1 MLPTNRRALKLR
13 ANQSTPAAAV
23 PSGEESAPRSS
34 VPLSHWMTLGLLLT
48 LSLLEIA
55 AYFTHGAIP
64 VTASRAWA
72 LMGVTYF
79 AATGMLIGG
88 SLLSDL
94 WKGKFV
100 FALLV
105 IGLGIMIFYGLGN
118 IYHLQVNYEA
128 AGQLANFLKY
138 NVNKLDWGYTQPG
151 YLEYPARQY
160 IIVAIPSLLF
170 GNDVLSLHL
179 GYAIVFYS
187 GVLCFFLGVRQYFSI
202 RQHGELWALFTVLSC
217 FTFPYLID
225 WLYRMEQAILPITLV
240 MHTLGWFLLS
250 LEKVTPPKVLI
261 LAWIAGLMGTS
272 YTPAL
277 AAWIL
282 LQIFFLLVLVR
293 AARQR
298 RHPRIVL
305 WASVLAYTLIFG
317 LCSFLTRGDI
327 RLTPQ
332 SGLSA
337 ESFLIALKVF
347 FLGDPQEFMPAPV
360 AILVAIFFLL
370 ALTGRLGFIKWITAG
385 WSLAVV
391 YFSANSSG
399 MTPYDPVY
407 RMSRSTLLIPVM
419 MLACWDSYLG
429 LVDKFKT
436 SKRIEPFLQKARWSV
451 WKSNILAVILCL
463 AAAAAAVQ
471 LYYKQQ
477 KTYEPTSQE
486 FLISF
491 LLNKADSAGI
501 HYQAAIFISNTTQ
514 VTYHPIHYYCEY
526 FFPLWHVSIL
536 PVDSLKSAKPEQ
548 SQALVIVTDSEIA
561 HKSFL
566 PAGWT
571 GTDEVTYL
579 DSYRQ
584 RFPVRYGLY
593 RYSP

>member
-1 MLPTNRRALKLR
+1 LKLQ
-13 ANQSTPAAAV
+13 ANQSTPAAAI
-23 PSGEESAPRSS
+23 PSGEEGAPRSS
-34 VPLSHWMTLGLLLT
+34 VPLSHWMILGLLVT

-64 VTASRAWA
+64 VIASRAWA

-94 WKGKFV
+94 RKGKVV

-105 IGLGIMIFYGLGN
+105 IGLGIMMFYGLGN
-118 IYHLQVNYEA
+118 IYHLQVNYES

-138 NVNKLDWGYTQPG
+138 NIHKPDWGYTLPG

-170 GNDVLSLHL
+170 GNDVFWLHF

-187 GVLCFFLGVRQYFSI
+187 GVLCFFLGVRHYFSI
-202 RQHGELWALFTVLSC
+202 KQHGELWALFTVLSC
-217 FTFPYLID
+217 FTFPYLME
-225 WLYRMEQAILPITLV
+225 WLYHMEQAILPITLV
-240 MHTLGWFLLS
+240 MHALGWFLLS
-250 LEKVTPPKVLI
+250 LEKLTPPRVLI
-261 LAWIAGLMGTS
+261 LAWIAGLLGTS

-282 LQIFFLLVLVR
+282 FQIFFLLVLVL
-293 AARQR
+293 AARQGR
-298 RHPRIVL
+298 RAQIVL
-305 WASVLAYTLIFG
+305 WVSVWAYTLTFG

-332 SGLSA
+332 SGHSA

-347 FLGDPQEFMPAPV
+347 FLGYPQEFMPAPV
-360 AILVAIFFLL
+360 AILVAIFFLF

-385 WSLAVV
+385 WFLAVV
-391 YFSANSSG
+391 YFSATSSG

-429 LVDKFKT
+429 LFK
-436 SKRIEPFLQKARWSV
+436 KRIEP
-451 WKSNILAVILCL
+451 ILAVILCL
-463 AAAAAAVQ
+463 PVAAAAVQ
-471 LYYKQQ
+471 LYFERQ
-477 KTYEPTSQE
+477 KSYEPTSSE
-486 FLISF
+486 FFISF
-491 LLNKADSAGI
+491 LLNKAESAGI
-501 HYQAAIFISNTTQ
+501 RHQPANFISETNQ
-514 VTYHPIHYYCEY
+514 VTLHPIQGYGDY
-526 FFPLWHVSIL
+526 FFPLWQMSIVRADN
-536 PVDSLKSAKPEQ
+536 PTFAQPKQ
-548 SQALVIVTDSEIA
+548 SQPLVIITDSEIA
-561 HKSFL
+561 HKKFL

-571 GTDEVTYL
+571 GTDEMTYL
-579 DSYRQ
+579 DSYRR

-593 RYSP
+593 RYAP